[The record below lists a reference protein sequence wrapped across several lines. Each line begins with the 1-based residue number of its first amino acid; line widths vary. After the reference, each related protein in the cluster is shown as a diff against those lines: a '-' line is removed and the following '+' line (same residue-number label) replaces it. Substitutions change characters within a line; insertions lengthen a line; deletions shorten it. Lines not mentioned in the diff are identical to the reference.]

1 MKDTPIIT
9 AAKMLAGEA
18 HKGQMRKYGG
28 LPYII
33 HPIEVATIV
42 EEAGGTDD
50 MIAAALLHDVVEDC
64 PGYTFETIA
73 DKVSPK
79 VAELVRGM
87 TEASKPEDGNRAT
100 RKEIDK
106 NFLAEQSAE
115 VQTIKYADV
124 ISNSKDI
131 RVYDPKFAEV
141 YFTEIKALLEV
152 MDKGDPALYQKA
164 KEIVYSS

>member
-33 HPIEVATIV
+33 HPIEVASIV
-42 EEAGGTDD
+42 EESGGTDD

-64 PGYTFETIA
+64 PGYTFEIIA
-73 DKVSPK
+73 DKVSPE

-131 RVYDPKFAEV
+131 RAYDPKFAEV
-141 YFTEIKALLEV
+141 YFREIKALLEV
-152 MDKGDPALYQKA
+152 MDKGDPALYSKA
-164 KEIVYSS
+164 IEAVNQN

>member
-1 MKDTPIIT
+1 MKDSAIIT

-42 EEAGGTDD
+42 EEAGGTDN

-64 PGYTFETIA
+64 PGYTFEIIA

-131 RVYDPKFAEV
+131 RAYDPKFAEV
-141 YFTEIKALLEV
+141 YFREIKALLEV
-152 MDKGDPALYQKA
+152 MDKGDPALYSKA
-164 KEIVYSS
+164 IEAVNQN

>member
-115 VQTIKYADV
+115 VQAIKYADV

-131 RVYDPKFAEV
+131 RVYDP
-141 YFTEIKALLEV
+141 
-152 MDKGDPALYQKA
+152 
-164 KEIVYSS
+164 

>member
-18 HKGQMRKYGG
+18 HKGQTRKYSG

-50 MIAAALLHDVVEDC
+50 MIAAALLHDVIEDTDFT
-64 PGYTFETIA
+64 YEDIA
-73 DKVSPK
+73 EKISPE
-79 VAELVRGM
+79 VADLVQGM
-87 TEASKPEDGNRAT
+87 TEASKPEDGNRKA
-100 RKEIDK
+100 RKAIDRD
-106 NFLAEQSAE
+106 FLAEQSAE

-124 ISNSKDI
+124 ISNTQDI

-141 YFTEIKALLEV
+141 YVAEIKELLEV
-152 MDKGDPALYQKA
+152 IDKGDPALYQKA
-164 KEIVYSS
+164 KDIVYAT

>member
-33 HPIEVATIV
+33 HPIEVASIV

-64 PGYTFETIA
+64 PGYTFEIIA
-73 DKVSPK
+73 DKVSPE

-115 VQTIKYADV
+115 VQSTL
-124 ISNSKDI
+124 
-131 RVYDPKFAEV
+131 R
-141 YFTEIKALLEV
+141 
-152 MDKGDPALYQKA
+152 
-164 KEIVYSS
+164 